1 MPLGVNGDLYYTPY
15 SGAGV
20 KVHEFYWS
28 AEILSGEGDVPCL
41 SDATSSYAPGGGWRG
56 SSQKTGPAKAR
67 CGNMIVMAAGTT

>member
-15 SGAGV
+15 SGVGV

-41 SDATSSYAPGGGWRG
+41 SDATSSYAPGGGGGEEVPKR
-56 SSQKTGPAKAR
+56 PAQQR
-67 CGNMIVMAAGTT
+67 HAAET